1 MSPIIPNNYD
11 INGQR
16 KAERKIKV
24 TEGNGYL
31 RRAGEDVIRNESD
44 KYIKMLFWMNDLIYL
59 NI

>member
-1 MSPIIPNNYD
+1 MNNPSYHFKGLSPIIPNNYD

-44 KYIKMLFWMNDLIYL
+44 KYIKMLF
-59 NI
+59 